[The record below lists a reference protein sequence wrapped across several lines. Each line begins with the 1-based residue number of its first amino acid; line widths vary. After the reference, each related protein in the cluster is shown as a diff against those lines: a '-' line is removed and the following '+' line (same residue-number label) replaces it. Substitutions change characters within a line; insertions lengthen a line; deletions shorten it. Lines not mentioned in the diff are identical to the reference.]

1 MALRT
6 KRFTPTELPF
16 SSEILFEK
24 ILNLNEK
31 LEGQT
36 VKIKSILNP
45 KDTDPSM
52 IIFFDGNSNIYRF
65 KDFSADKYGD
75 IIDLISE
82 IYGLERKKAYYKL
95 LDICDSKDFEGC
107 ERNVG
112 TDVVKIETKITRYK
126 IAQWKIRDEEYWSD
140 YNISPSFLQQYNIK
154 PLEKYEM
161 TKVQGDKKWSYIF
174 EQAYVYGYFTKDNK
188 LYKIYSPKVKD
199 NKFIKIKNNILQG
212 EEQLKFEQPY
222 LIMLASM
229 KDMGAFKA
237 LKFKGFEVVAPDSEN
252 TYIEKEKIDFFKSKY
267 KQIFTLFDND
277 VAGMKAMKKYEELYQ
292 IPYIHFNV
300 EKDVAE
306 CVKQHGVES
315 TRIFMKSKLQDA
327 IKKET
332 QSS

>member
-6 KRFTPTELPF
+6 KRFTPTQLPF

-31 LEGQT
+31 LTGQS

-52 IIFFDGNSNIYRF
+52 IIFFDGETNIYRF

-75 IIDLISE
+75 IIDLISC
-82 IYGLERKKAYYKL
+82 IYNLDRVKAYYKL
-95 LDICDSKDFEGC
+95 LDICESKEFEGI
-107 ERNVG
+107 EKIN
-112 TDVVKIETKITRYK
+112 TSDVVKIETKITRYK
-126 IAQWKIRDEEYWSD
+126 IAQWKNRDEEYWSQ
-140 YNISPSFLQQYNIK
+140 YNISPFFLQHYNIK
-154 PLEKYEM
+154 PIEKYEM

-174 EQAYVYGYFTKDNK
+174 EQAFVYGYFTKDNK

-222 LIMLASM
+222 LIMLSSM
-229 KDMGAFKA
+229 KDMGAFYA
-237 LKFKGFEVVAPDSEN
+237 LKFKGFEFVAPDSEN
-252 TYIEKEKIDFFKSKY
+252 TYINKDKIDFFKSKY
-267 KQIFTLFDND
+267 KKIFTLFDND
-277 VAGMKAMKKYEELYQ
+277 IAGMKAMKKYQELYQ

-306 CVKQHGVES
+306 CVKQHGIES
-315 TRIFMKSKLQDA
+315 TRVFMKSKLQNA
-327 IKKET
+327 IRKEN
-332 QSS
+332 